1 MKKNIIYIA
10 TTFLLVSIVFVLCN
24 IPIVQHLVESFE
36 LKSFDIRQNLTT
48 KNKVP
53 SDDIVILAIDDNS
66 LEILSSKYGAWPFD
80 RRAYVDIINS
90 LEKAGARQIV
100 FDLMFLNSSANKIS
114 DKALI
119 NAITENKN
127 VFIAMNFDNR
137 QEIEPPVLPS
147 LMGASLDVSA
157 SKVTFPDYKNCRII
171 MKELLKN
178 PKNVGII
185 NCQRDFDGV
194 SRAVP
199 SFLTYQKQHYPY
211 LGLLVFSD
219 FIKDNSF
226 KIENKNLVIS
236 PKNYPIQNNGY
247 MILNFYH
254 KNFNAVPFWKMDKSL
269 DMFKDKTVFVGVTAT
284 SMYDIK
290 TTPISSNVAGVEL
303 MSTMFNNFLDNNFIN
318 KAHVALSFVIA
329 VILSVIVV
337 LVTMKAYSA
346 FSALLVCLGVLA
358 VYMWSS
364 VLILDYF
371 NLWVDVISVAV
382 AIIASFIV
390 AYAFK
395 YKFKSRD
402 FEHTYKLAT
411 TDGMTGL
418 YNHRFFQEQMLLQIE
433 NAKRYNGKFS
443 FLIIDI
449 DFFKKFNDTYGHQ
462 AGDAV
467 LIQVADLLRHSVRS
481 SDMVFRYGGEEMAI
495 ILPNTDFEHAITAA
509 QKICEKIATTPFHL
523 NAKVTVNVTISL
535 GGSTYPEHGATPT
548 ELIEYADKGL
558 YKAKEA
564 GRNQVGIL

>member
-1 MKKNIIYIA
+1 MKKNFLYIL
-10 TTFLLVSIVFVLCN
+10 TTVLLVSFVFGLCN
-24 IPIVQHLVESFE
+24 MPIIHNLVISFE
-36 LKSFDIRQNLTT
+36 LKSFDIRQNLTSQ
-48 KNKVP
+48 NKTP
-53 SDDIVILAIDDNS
+53 SDKIAILAIDDNS

-80 RRAYVDIINS
+80 RMAYVDIINH

-100 FDLMFLNSSANKIS
+100 FDLMFLNSSKNKAS
-114 DKALI
+114 DNALI
-119 NAITENKN
+119 NAITKNKN
-127 VFIAMNFDNR
+127 VFVAMNFDNR
-137 QEIEPPVLPS
+137 KELEPAVLPP
-147 LMGASLDVSA
+147 LMNAELDDKD
-157 SKVTFPDYKNCRII
+157 SKVILPDYKNCRII

-199 SFLTYQKQHYPY
+199 SFLIYQNKHYPY
-211 LGLLVFSD
+211 LGLLAFSN
-219 FIKDNSF
+219 FIKENSF
-226 KIENKNLVIS
+226 KISNKNLIIGQ
-236 PKNYPIQNNGY
+236 NAYPMQDNGY

-254 KNFNAVPFWKMDKSL
+254 KHFNTVPFWRMDKNL
-269 DMFKDKTVFVGVTAT
+269 DMLKDKTVFVGVTAT

-290 TTPISSNVAGVEL
+290 TTPVSSNVAGVEL
-303 MSTMFNNFLDNNFIN
+303 MSTMFNNFLDNNFIK
-318 KAHVALSFVIA
+318 KAPMMFSWGIA
-329 VILSVIVV
+329 VVLSIVV
-337 LVTMKAYSA
+337 AIVTMQVYSA
-346 FSALLVCLGVLA
+346 FTALLVCLGILGI
-358 VYMWSS
+358 YMWGS
-364 VLILDYF
+364 VLILDYL
-371 NLWVDVISVAV
+371 NIWVDVISVALS
-382 AIIASFIV
+382 IIATFIV

-433 NAKRYNGKFS
+433 NAKRYNGQFS

-467 LIQVADLLRHSVRS
+467 LIQVAELLRSSVRG

-495 ILPNTDFEHAITAA
+495 ILPNTDFDHAVSAA

-535 GGSTYPEHGATPT
+535 GGSTYPQHGITPT

-558 YKAKEA
+558 YKAKES

>member
-1 MKKNIIYIA
+1 
-10 TTFLLVSIVFVLCN
+10 
-24 IPIVQHLVESFE
+24 
-36 LKSFDIRQNLTT
+36 
-48 KNKVP
+48 
-53 SDDIVILAIDDNS
+53 
-66 LEILSSKYGAWPFD
+66 
-80 RRAYVDIINS
+80 
-90 LEKAGARQIV
+90 
-100 FDLMFLNSSANKIS
+100 
-114 DKALI
+114 
-119 NAITENKN
+119 
-127 VFIAMNFDNR
+127 
-137 QEIEPPVLPS
+137 
-147 LMGASLDVSA
+147 
-157 SKVTFPDYKNCRII
+157 

-199 SFLTYQKQHYPY
+199 SFLIYQNKHYPY
-211 LGLLVFSD
+211 LGLLAFSN
-219 FIKDNSF
+219 FIKENSF
-226 KIENKNLVIS
+226 KISNKNLIIGQ
-236 PKNYPIQNNGY
+236 NAYPMQDNGY

-254 KNFNAVPFWKMDKSL
+254 KHFNTVPFWRMDKNL
-269 DMFKDKTVFVGVTAT
+269 DMLKDKTVFVGVTAT

-290 TTPISSNVAGVEL
+290 TTPVSSNVAGVEL
-303 MSTMFNNFLDNNFIN
+303 MSTMFNNFLDNNFIK
-318 KAHVALSFVIA
+318 KAPMMFSWGIA
-329 VILSVIVV
+329 VVLSIVV
-337 LVTMKAYSA
+337 AIVTMQVYSA
-346 FSALLVCLGVLA
+346 FTALLVCLGILGI
-358 VYMWSS
+358 YMWGS
-364 VLILDYF
+364 VLILDYL
-371 NLWVDVISVAV
+371 NIWVDVISVALS
-382 AIIASFIV
+382 IIATFIV

-433 NAKRYNGKFS
+433 NAKRYNGQFS

-467 LIQVADLLRHSVRS
+467 LIQVAELLRSSVRG

-495 ILPNTDFEHAITAA
+495 ILPNTDFDHAVSAA

-535 GGSTYPEHGATPT
+535 GGSTYPQHGITPT

-558 YKAKEA
+558 YKAKES